1 MDELSASQKQANSI
15 MEFSENK
22 PIYKQ
27 IVEHFYSNILTEKWK
42 EEERVASVR
51 EIAVLIEVNPNTAM
65 RAFHELQ
72 ENDIL
77 YNKRGVGYF
86 VSKNAL
92 KKVKEIKRQEFLDIK
107 LPNLFKDM
115 KQLDISFEELRDLH
129 SSLKT

>member
-42 EEERVASVR
+42 EEERVPSVR

>member
-1 MDELSASQKQANSI
+1 

-42 EEERVASVR
+42 EEERVPSVR

>member
-42 EEERVASVR
+42 EEERVPSVR

-129 SSLKT
+129 SSLKK